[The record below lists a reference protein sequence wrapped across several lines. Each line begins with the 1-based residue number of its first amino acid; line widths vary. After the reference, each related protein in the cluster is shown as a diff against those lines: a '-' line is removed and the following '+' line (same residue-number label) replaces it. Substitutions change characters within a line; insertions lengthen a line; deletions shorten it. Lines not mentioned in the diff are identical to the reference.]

1 MYEWVDTSIHI
12 ITSTASGSTFKS
24 SYILP
29 SNVTEQARCFF
40 CDFYIILAINNLNFP
55 INKLAVPENVVLA

>member
-1 MYEWVDTSIHI
+1 MYEWLDTPIHI

-29 SNVTEQARCFF
+29 SNVTEQAGCFF
-40 CDFYIILAINNLNFP
+40 AIF
-55 INKLAVPENVVLA
+55 I